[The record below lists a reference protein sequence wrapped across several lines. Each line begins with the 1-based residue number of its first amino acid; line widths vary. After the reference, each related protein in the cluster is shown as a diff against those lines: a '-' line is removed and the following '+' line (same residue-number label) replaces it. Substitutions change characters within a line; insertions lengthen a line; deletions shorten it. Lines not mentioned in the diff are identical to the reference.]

1 MSRIG
6 ESIEQRRCVTE
17 DSVGHWI
24 GQENVRGRKM
34 GYRTSAQATSYVPA
48 HHMFLPAGY
57 PAIDDR
63 GGTMSRLMQR
73 RCITAGNVGR

>member
-1 MSRIG
+1 M
-6 ESIEQRRCVTE
+6 EQWRCVTE

-34 GYRTSAQATSYVPA
+34 GYRTSPQPSSDVPA
-48 HHMFLPAGY
+48 LPIFLPAGY

-63 GGTMSRLMQR
+63 GGTMNRLMQR